1 MDVMISRR
9 KLLSLAAAAAPLVR
23 LKAARKQMPIGI
35 QLYSVRGE
43 LRKDL
48 NATVTA
54 VAKMGFDGVEF
65 YAPYFEWDAARA
77 KEVRTLLDGLGLKCF
92 STHNSAKA
100 FEAASLPKAIELNH
114 ILGSQSVVMA
124 HPGKV
129 EGGESGWKKVAENL
143 NKASDILKPAKLSA
157 GYHNHNP
164 EFRPIDGG
172 KSPIAI
178 LTANTVKAVKLQLDV
193 ANCLDSGGDPVAF
206 LRQNA
211 GRVESLHVKD
221 WTSEGGKA
229 YRVILGDGIGKWGA
243 IFDAAESVGG
253 ARYYLIEQEEC
264 DHPQMEAAKLSLD
277 AFRKLHGA

>member
-1 MDVMISRR
+1 MEVMLSRR
-9 KLLSLAAAAAPLVR
+9 ELLSLAAATATLQ
-23 LKAARKQMPIGI
+23 AARKKMPIGI
-35 QLYSVRGE
+35 QLYSVRNE

-48 NATVTA
+48 EGTIRA

-65 YAPYFEWDAARA
+65 YAPYFDWDAARA
-77 KEVRTLLDGLGLKCF
+77 KEVRKLLDELGLKCF

-114 ILGSQSVVMA
+114 ILGSRSVVMA

-129 EGGESGWKKVAENL
+129 EGGADGWKRVAENL
-143 NKASDILKPAKLSA
+143 NKAAETLKPAKLNA

-178 LTANTVKAVKLQLDV
+178 LAANTVKAVRLQLDV

-206 LRQNA
+206 LKQNA

-229 YRVILGDGIGKWGA
+229 YRVILGDGIGKWSA